1 MKEMKEIRIH
11 ARAGQG
17 AITAAMLLATAAF
30 EEGKHSLAFPHFGSE
45 RMGAPLNAFVRLG
58 TTPIRV
64 RSQVRTPDYIIVQDP
79 TLLKSFDVIAGL
91 KPGGVVLVNTLQ
103 SAVELALDTRE
114 QVVTVAASRIAEE
127 VIGRSDRANTAL
139 LGAFAAATGEVSL
152 KSLQKVALTRFPGL
166 AGEMNAQALQQAYDS
181 VKKQKKGSGT

>member
-1 MKEMKEIRIH
+1 
-11 ARAGQG
+11 
-17 AITAAMLLATAAF
+17 
-30 EEGKHSLAFPHFGSE
+30 
-45 RMGAPLNAFVRLG
+45 
-58 TTPIRV
+58 
-64 RSQVRTPDYIIVQDP
+64 
-79 TLLKSFDVIAGL
+79 

-152 KSLQKVALTRFPGL
+152 ESLQKVALTRFPGL